1 MTFEKVHNLDVFLK
15 AIQERKVVD
24 LVILDVR
31 KQTTIADVFII
42 CTGKSNRQVVAIA
55 DNVQSELKDHGIKP
69 LHVEGKTEG
78 QWVLMD
84 YGHVLVHIFFESA
97 RAFFD
102 LEGLWH
108 DAQRISP
115 ETGTKESDQKVNKKE
130 IDSDE

>member
-1 MTFEKVHNLDVFLK
+1 MTFGKVDHLDVFLK

-42 CTGKSNRQVVAIA
+42 CSGKSSRQVVAIA

-84 YGHVLVHIFFESA
+84 YGHVLIHIFFESA

-108 DAQRISP
+108 DARRISP
-115 ETGTKESDQKVNKKE
+115 EAATQEPGPETNQKE